1 MASAQ
6 TSNAQRVGCCLFWGF
21 PKNTPIQSNVWV
33 NVIEILNCLKFLPP
47 PSPTHKL
54 KCFCQICEKLSLC
67 YPNFSATWSHRSI
80 TRGKN
85 RVKSLHRTNPQTIQQ
100 LSFHSVIS
108 LNIYLFRSTV
118 YGIDKRDCELLYQTD
133 EVEILVFF
141 SRLGNRW
148 IMSDSFLSQTKT
160 SLRWLIYDWLRG
172 GWPFPLYRW
181 RLLAGAQ
188 LMQPWDQLGT
198 NQRS

>member
-1 MASAQ
+1 MCIWCVEKSWRCPLLGETENDKCTVYPGTFGQHFSAPNPPGMASAQ
-6 TSNAQRVGCCLFWGF
+6 TSNAQREGCCLFWGF
-21 PKNTPIQSNVWV
+21 PRNTPILSNVWV

-108 LNIYLFRSTV
+108 LNIYLFRNTAS
-118 YGIDKRDCELLYQTD
+118 GIDNRDCELLYQTN
-133 EVEILVFF
+133 EVAILVYYH
-141 SRLGNRW
+141 RQV
-148 IMSDSFLSQTKT
+148 I
-160 SLRWLIYDWLRG
+160 
-172 GWPFPLYRW
+172 
-181 RLLAGAQ
+181 
-188 LMQPWDQLGT
+188 
-198 NQRS
+198 